1 MFRKELILLLF
12 TLLSGY
18 NVVNAQFNTT
28 LYHMTDLPLNHISN
42 PAFQPRNGSVYV
54 GFPGLSSLYLGAD
67 IVSKHLTFGNIYGD
81 KRDIQKVVGSMGE
94 YGLGK
99 VNFDYRLIDVGVYIK
114 DIFFTLGVS
123 AKGNAD
129 ISISRDFA
137 QLAWYGNAHPNIL
150 GRTLD
155 FSGTD
160 VSVSAYTEISLGFS
174 KELKKDAFTF
184 GGKLK
189 FLQGIAYADAYLDK
203 GSSLRTDQYTRIID
217 LIINPNINISGVPFT
232 IPSGNFTIEDMK
244 ISLDDYKFKFGGKG
258 LGIDLGFVWKPETI
272 QELTV
277 SASVINLGYIKWKGG
292 YTKPAIHNNRY
303 TFYGF
308 DLEDKNFFDAL
319 VDSVKKVIEVN
330 GEYTSF
336 SKGLNPTIYLGGNYE
351 LHRFLNVGAL
361 FAIQTGKYKTIPMF
375 AVSANTQRLPVNIS
389 ISASYYNKP
398 NLGIGLLFGKKNFQ
412 FHIIADNILA
422 LNYSLAQ
429 SASIRL
435 GLNFL
440 FGKSKE
446 YKDNLSKSAR
456 TFLNADKPREV
467 SKTDGLIG
475 VKK

>member
-1 MFRKELILLLF
+1 MFRKKLILLF
-12 TLLSGY
+12 ALLSGY
-18 NVVNAQFNTT
+18 NVVNAQLNAT
-28 LYHMTDLPLNHISN
+28 LYHMTDLPLNHILN
-42 PAFQPRNGSVYV
+42 PAFQPRNGNVYA

-81 KRDIQKVVGSMGE
+81 KRDIPKVINSME
-94 YGLGK
+94 QYGLGT

-137 QLAWYGNAHPNIL
+137 ELTWYGNAHPNIL

-160 VSVSAYTEISLGFS
+160 VSISSYAEISLGFS

-189 FLQGIAYADAYLDK
+189 FLQGIAHVDAYLDK
-203 GSSLRTDQYTRIID
+203 GSSLRTDPYTRIID
-217 LIINPNINISGVPFT
+217 LIINPNIDISGIPFT
-232 IPSGNFTIEDMK
+232 IPSGNFTINDMN
-244 ISLDDYKFKFGGKG
+244 ISFDDYKFKLVGSGM
-258 LGIDLGFVWKPETI
+258 GIDLGLVWKPEAI
-272 QELTV
+272 QELTASV
-277 SASVINLGYIKWKGG
+277 SVINLGYTRWKGG
-292 YTKPAIHNNRY
+292 YTEPAIYNNKY

-319 VDSVKKVIEVN
+319 VDSIKKVIEIN
-330 GEYTSF
+330 GKYTNF

-351 LHRFLNVGAL
+351 LHKFLNVGAL
-361 FAIQTGKYKTIPMF
+361 LVMQTGKYKTIPLF

-389 ISASYYNKP
+389 ISASYYSKP

-412 FHIIADNILA
+412 FHVTTDNILV
-422 LNYSLAQ
+422 LNYNLAQ

-446 YKDNLSKSAR
+446 HKDNLSKSAR